1 MLQQYYR
8 NVAKMLQGLQ
18 ENDGLTLKKYTA
30 ITYKSGWQVADYGV
44 EVRTLEAAIKAVISY
59 NGSCG
64 VWYSNG
70 SYYIDHSYRVT
81 TKAEA
86 LRIGKLHNQISV
98 LRWKGMKLVYCE

>member
-1 MLQQYYR
+1 MMENL
-8 NVAKMLQGLQ
+8 VKMLQELKN
-18 ENDGLTLKKYTA
+18 NDGLTLKNYRA
-30 ITYKSGWQVADYGV
+30 ISYKSGWQVADHGV
-44 EVRTLEAAIKAVISY
+44 EAVNIMAAAAAIKSY

-70 SYYIDHSYRVT
+70 SYYIDHSYRVA